1 MLALDA
7 LVEVPNAR
15 TMDKGDC
22 EGAMLVWVGLS
33 STSSEFSSIINA

>member
-1 MLALDA
+1 VLALDA
-7 LVEVPNAR
+7 LLEVPNAR